1 MAQDFEQML
10 RDVLGEGYSKVTKF
24 QSDQMGK
31 LTSKIQELAREAMQP
46 ELSRLSAEVSDLRN
60 RIAEMETE
68 RARDAAERVDP
79 GL

>member
-10 RDVLGEGYSKVTKF
+10 KDVLGESYSKLTGF
-24 QSDQMGK
+24 RSDQVNK
-31 LTSKIQELAREAMQP
+31 LTSKIQDLAREALQP

-60 RIAEMETE
+60 RIAEME
-68 RARDAAERVDP
+68 AERVRQASEHVEQ

>member
-10 RDVLGEGYSKVTKF
+10 KDVLGDSYNKLTGFRSEQV
-24 QSDQMGK
+24 QK
-31 LTSKIQELAREAMQP
+31 LTSKIQDLAREAVHP

-60 RIAEMETE
+60 RIAEME
-68 RARDAAERVDP
+68 AERVREAAEHVEP